1 MSPAKTMP
9 LVLPWCHSTLMGSS
23 ESRHELGDFDVA
35 MAVGKSGRHEPFL
48 PNGTQQ
54 VSPSSQTYRRRA
66 ELQSVAFLGAASAG
80 SKMCR
85 QLCADLWHPRVPD
98 MGIPLA
104 ALETFI
110 NACSSWR
117 DNFLSQLGV
126 PSQWPNSWNFDAA
139 ITACSTD
146 A

>member
-1 MSPAKTMP
+1 MN
-9 LVLPWCHSTLMGSS
+9 SS
-23 ESRHELGDFDVA
+23 ESSHELGDFDLA
-35 MAVGKSGRHEPFL
+35 MAVGKSGRHESFL

-54 VSPSSQTYRRRA
+54 VILGSRNHMCVA
-66 ELQSVAFLGAASAG
+66 DVQSVAFLGASSAASR
-80 SKMCR
+80 MCR
-85 QLCADLWHPRVPD
+85 QLCADLWHPRILET
-98 MGIPLA
+98 GIPLA

-126 PSQWPNSWNFDAA
+126 PSQWPNSWNFHAA
-139 ITACSTD
+139 ITACSID